1 MPELTAELIE
11 GLVMTCLASRYDAPK
26 PVPGCHR
33 EMWTLAASRA
43 PQVAFAAPRGH
54 AKSTSLT
61 FAYGLAEVLF
71 RSSNHILLLSA
82 NESLAN
88 EHLNDIRVELRE
100 NERLQAQ
107 FGEILFLKDRD
118 NELIGEFRQRSS
130 PTAGKERFRII
141 TKGAGQRM
149 RGLKW
154 ERKRPDLVLADDL
167 EDDEIVLNED
177 RRDKFRRW
185 FYGAVRPI
193 VRAGGRLR
201 LYGTIMHLDS
211 LLENTMPNRKDPG
224 FRESPLK
231 QWSVTRDRPWLAVKY
246 RAHDADFSHI
256 LWPEQYDRAYFERLR
271 AEFAEMGL
279 SDVYGQEYLNDPID
293 QATAYFR
300 REDLLAMSAEDAE
313 TRKEYYVGADFAI
326 SEQKR
331 AARTA
336 FVVGG
341 VDAHRELHIVD
352 VRKGRWDTLEI
363 IDEIFAIHDRWH
375 EPYFRFESENIE
387 KTLRPVLE
395 AEMRKRQKFI
405 RFDTKVPTK
414 DKIQRARQF
423 QYRTRAGNVRFD
435 KQASWWP
442 DLEDELVHF
451 PKWKS
456 KDQVDALAWLGDL
469 VADEIAA
476 LSDKELDE
484 EHYRGIVREEAWQM
498 GGRSFITGY

>member
-1 MPELTAELIE
+1 MTAAVQLDARMVE
-11 GLVMTCLASRYDAPK
+11 GVVKACLARRFDAPK
-26 PVPGCHR
+26 PIPDCHR
-33 EMWTLAASRA
+33 EMWSLACSDYA
-43 PQVAFAAPRGH
+43 QVAFAAPRGH
-54 AKSTSLT
+54 AKSTALT
-61 FAYGLAEVLF
+61 FAYGLSELLF
-71 RSSNHILLLSA
+71 RRSQHLLLLSA

-88 EHLNDIRVELRE
+88 DHLNDMRIELQENELLNQWFGNIDFLKERE
-100 NERLQAQ
+100 NEIVCQ
-107 FGEILFLKDRD
+107 FGDKH
-118 NELIGEFRQRSS
+118 
-130 PTAGKERFRII
+130 RFRVI

-231 QWSVTRDRPWLAVKY
+231 QWSETPNRPWRAVKY

-341 VDAHRELHIVD
+341 VDAYRELHIVD